1 MSALQRKRSS
11 LYIQAQ
17 RRTEFERHII
27 SQLDAMTSHLRYRQ
41 YLADYPDRIPP
52 KSNSVVPYALI
63 ARFPVFNNEDIDAY
77 EGANL
82 CRSFINSL
90 RIDLE

>member
-1 MSALQRKRSS
+1 M
-11 LYIQAQ
+11 
-17 RRTEFERHII
+17 